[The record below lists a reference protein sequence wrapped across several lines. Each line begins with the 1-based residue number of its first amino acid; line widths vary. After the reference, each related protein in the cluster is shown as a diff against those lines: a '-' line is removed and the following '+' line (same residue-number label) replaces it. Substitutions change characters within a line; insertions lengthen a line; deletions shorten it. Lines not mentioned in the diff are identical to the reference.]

1 MMVTNAAAA
10 TYQPPAALT
19 RVFFQYNDNKAP
31 TYNMFNKNDTMILIQ
46 QQQQQVLQQELS
58 KM

>member
-19 RVFFQYNDNKAP
+19 RVFFQYNDKAP

-46 QQQQQVLQQELS
+46 QQQQVLQQELS
-58 KM
+58 KMM